1 MGYTC
6 SQPSSALKDEVT
18 NKNALNL
25 INSPSRSKVHSK
37 SIIHLFKWYI
47 KTKLLKYQANTSP
60 RVQDGKTNSY
70 EISKISKIKDIKINN
85 QYGKDHVGRNN
96 NRENEEQ
103 ELSLSASSLAYR
115 GDQRTESLRKNI
127 RTSSTSARSQC
138 TLATTASIKA
148 TGSTNT
154 TSSSNLSCSHYIVR
168 QSICLYAA
176 SSVILALC
184 YLTTPTSASTEAASH
199 PV

>member
-25 INSPSRSKVHSK
+25 INSPCRSKVHSK
-37 SIIHLFKWYI
+37 SIINLFKWYI
-47 KTKLLKYQANTSP
+47 KTKLLKYQANTSQ
-60 RVQDGKTNSY
+60 VEDGKTNSY

-127 RTSSTSARSQC
+127 RTSSTSARTQC

>member
-148 TGSTNT
+148 TGFTNT

>member
-6 SQPSSALKDEVT
+6 SQPSSALENEVT
-18 NKNALNL
+18 NKNALDL
-25 INSPSRSKVHSK
+25 INSPSRSKVHPK

-47 KTKLLKYQANTSP
+47 KTKLLKHQTNNQ
-60 RVQDGKTNSY
+60 VQDGKTNSY
-70 EISKISKIKDIKINN
+70 EISKIRKIKDIKIN

-103 ELSLSASSLAYR
+103 ELSSLSASSLAYR
-115 GDQRTESLRKNI
+115 EDQRTESLRKNI
-127 RTSSTSARSQC
+127 RTSSTSAREQC
-138 TLATTASIKA
+138 TATIKA

-154 TSSSNLSCSHYIVR
+154 TSSSNISCSHYIVR

-184 YLTTPTSASTEAASH
+184 YLTTPTSASTEASH

>member
-6 SQPSSALKDEVT
+6 SQPSSALKNEVT
-18 NKNALNL
+18 NKNALDL
-25 INSPSRSKVHSK
+25 INTTSRSKVHPK
-37 SIIHLFKWYI
+37 SFIHLCKWYI
-47 KTKLLKYQANTSP
+47 KTKLLKHQTNSQ
-60 RVQDGKTNSY
+60 VQDGKTNSY
-70 EISKISKIKDIKINN
+70 EISKISEIKNIKIN

-96 NRENEEQ
+96 NNINNRENEEQ
-103 ELSLSASSLAYR
+103 ELSSLSASSLAYR
-115 GDQRTESLRKNI
+115 GDQRTDSLRKNI
-127 RTSSTSARSQC
+127 RTSPTSAGAHC
-138 TLATTASIKA
+138 TLPTTASIKA

-184 YLTTPTSASTEAASH
+184 YLTTPTSAEAASH

>member
-138 TLATTASIKA
+138 TLATTASIKS